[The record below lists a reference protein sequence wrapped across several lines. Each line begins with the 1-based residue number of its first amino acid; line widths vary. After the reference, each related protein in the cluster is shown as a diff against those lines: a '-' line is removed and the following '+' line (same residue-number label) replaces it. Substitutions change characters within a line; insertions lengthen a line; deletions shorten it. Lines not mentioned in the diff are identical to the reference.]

1 MDLFLSALGLVL
13 IFEGI
18 PYFISPAKMKDFMGQ
33 ILELPDDALR
43 KMGLLAIIVG
53 LIIIYLARG

>member
-18 PYFISPAKMKDFMGQ
+18 PYFISPTKMKEFMGQ

-53 LIIIYLARG
+53 LLIIYLVRG